1 MKEFSCDTEIFE
13 FVISKEV
20 EAYYFYLALARYVR
34 DRNISMMFED
44 LAKEELEHKAKMEL
58 ELMKTG
64 KTVSTAQ
71 PEPRPD
77 MDYILAD
84 KLPLD
89 LDYKDVLL
97 LGMEKEEAAFRTY
110 VNLTSSI
117 YNAESREVLMA
128 IAQEEVRHK
137 LRFEE
142 EYNSLPDKAD

>member
-13 FVISKEV
+13 FVIAKEV
-20 EAYYFYLALARYVR
+20 EAYYFYLALARYVK

-77 MDYILAD
+77 MDYIIAD

-89 LDYKDVLL
+89 LDYRDVLL

-110 VNLTSSI
+110 VNLAASI
-117 YNAESREVLMA
+117 LNEESREVLMA
-128 IAQEEVRHK
+128 IAQEEVKHK